1 MATDI
6 LENDEIRQD
15 EADLLFEQVP
25 VVLNQEEVL
34 EVGMKQDE
42 QNISASEDDEIN
54 QNEGY
59 HPETGNNEDNTD
71 ESNPSVIEDG
81 EMKQEEAYHPDVEN
95 YEDNPDEPNISVHED
110 DEMNQNDTYPLLLE
124 IMNKFF
130 QYV

>member
-1 MATDI
+1 MSANLKI
-6 LENDEIRQD
+6 LINPENHEVSSTVT
-15 EADLLFEQVP
+15 FF
-25 VVLNQEEVL
+25 NQEEVL

-42 QNISASEDDEIN
+42 QNISACEDDEMN

-59 HPETGNNEDNTD
+59 HPETGNNEDNPD
-71 ESNPSVIEDG
+71 ESNPSVPEDG
-81 EMKQEEAYHPDVEN
+81 EMNQDEAYRSDVEN

>member
-42 QNISASEDDEIN
+42 QNISASEDDEMN

-59 HPETGNNEDNTD
+59 HPETGNNEDNPD
-71 ESNPSVIEDG
+71 ESNPSVPEDG
-81 EMKQEEAYHPDVEN
+81 EMNQDEAYRSDVEN
-95 YEDNPDEPNISVHED
+95 YEDNPDEPN
-110 DEMNQNDTYPLLLE
+110 L
-124 IMNKFF
+124 
-130 QYV
+130 